1 MHSHNLHNS
10 WHPIFHKTFEHRVEI
25 DLSKNR
31 KCLVNVEA
39 FIGNTIGSDSEL
51 DWIFIDSRR
60 RENFWDRPIQDRTM
74 EHLKPKIPNI
84 KDFIIA
90 TTTRLQ
96 SGYKNIVS
104 TCVCV
109 WGPFIS
115 SPKVSCGLPPRH
127 LSEGK
132 PSKRET
138 RFVKY
143 CHYLESL
150 FSFKHQILIFEHW
163 KYGTSGA
170 ISTPQKVIYI

>member
-1 MHSHNLHNS
+1 MWFLHSHNS
-10 WHPIFHKTFEHRVEI
+10 WHPTFHRTFEHRFEHRIEI

-90 TTTRLQ
+90 TTTKLQ
-96 SGYKNIVS
+96 SGYKDIVS

-109 WGPFIS
+109 GPIYIQSKGLMWVAS
-115 SPKVSCGLPPRH
+115 SASLWREALK
-127 LSEGK
+127 
-132 PSKRET
+132 KRNT
-138 RFVKY
+138 FCKI
-143 CHYLESL
+143 LSL
-150 FSFKHQILIFEHW
+150 FRIPF
-163 KYGTSGA
+163 
-170 ISTPQKVIYI
+170 